1 MPKEHRDADHPMVAA
16 VRRIMNRLRWVM
28 LLMVVIFVANAALF
42 AALEPDRD
50 FGDGLWWAVVTF
62 FTVGYGDLYPTTDLG
77 RLVGG
82 LFIAISAVLWLITG
96 AHIIAL
102 ILEAKNVYTHA
113 EQERNEAATL
123 AILKRLDIVGKEHTE
138 LPDLEWWVEREH
150 FHPSADVDDDEA
162 ELAALAERESEAEDS
177 RRGPS

>member
-1 MPKEHRDADHPMVAA
+1 MPNQGQDAGHPVISA

-28 LLMVVIFVANAALF
+28 LLMVLVFMANAFIFDL
-42 AALEPDRD
+42 LEPERD

-77 RLVGG
+77 RLFGG
-82 LFIAISAVLWLITG
+82 TFIAIAAVLWLITG

-123 AILKRLDIVGKEHTE
+123 AILKSLRIVEVDRTE
-138 LPDLEWWVEREH
+138 LPDLEWWVDKQH
-150 FHPSADVDDDEA
+150 FHPSRDVDDDEA
-162 ELAALAERESEAEDS
+162 ELAAIEDDLANESQDT
-177 RRGPS
+177 RRD

>member
-1 MPKEHRDADHPMVAA
+1 MPNERRDPGHPMVAA

-28 LLMVVIFVANAALF
+28 LLMVIVFVANAALF
-42 AALEPDRD
+42 ALVEPDRD

-77 RLVGG
+77 RLFGG
-82 LFIAISAVLWLITG
+82 VFIAVAAVLWLITG

-123 AILKRLDIVGKEHTE
+123 AILKSLKIVEADRTE
-138 LPDLEWWVEREH
+138 LPDLEWWVDKQH
-150 FHPSADVDDDEA
+150 FHPSQDVDDDEA
-162 ELAALAERESEAEDS
+162 ELAAIEDELAAESQDS
-177 RRGPS
+177 RRD